1 MQTTKNDGL
10 PYGNVGR
17 LQHVGTLEVMA
28 SAGVYTLLL
37 VMTLPLT
44 ALPQDSGDSGKVTE
58 LAIYTDHPR
67 LFLLPPRLK
76 LLRRETQRQ
85 ALRWEQFQTLIA
97 GNVAMPEPAFSSAL
111 FYQSSGDK
119 DAGRRAVVWALDLK
133 KTDLRQL
140 ALVYDWCQELLSE
153 PENRALAERL
163 KKAIAGAPT
172 PRNLSNARDLL
183 LAGIAV
189 ADQAPA
195 ESKAAIGAVLQ
206 KYWPANVVSPLAKGK
221 MPFPRSD
228 ALALLE
234 ILHATRDN
242 LNVDLRQSFPAWFKP
257 LALEW
262 LLTYYPTPWPAA
274 ENEFHIPASTDPVK
288 DGAPDLR
295 TAALSRAAELALVAF
310 DSNAPETQVLQGWL
324 MNDRFLM
331 RGTFGIAYEFLW
343 ANPYQPGLSYYH
355 VPLVFRDDT
364 LGSLFMRSS
373 WDDDAKWL
381 GYFSNQLQLF
391 ELGRIT
397 VLNPELTRGPLNL
410 EEGVVFFGKS
420 VSRFTV
426 PPSKDPERETEDVF
440 IVGLKP
446 RVTYSVETDDEE
458 LDEAVSDVGGTLYF
472 PATRAGV
479 TIRLAPA
486 GEATTAA
493 ARH

>member
-1 MQTTKNDGL
+1 M
-10 PYGNVGR
+10 
-17 LQHVGTLEVMA
+17 E

-37 VMTLPLT
+37 IA
-44 ALPQDSGDSGKVTE
+44 ALPAPAFAQDVADSGKVTE
-58 LAIYTDHPR
+58 LAIYTEHPR

-76 LLRRETQRQ
+76 LLRRETGRQ
-85 ALRWEQFQTLIA
+85 ALRWEQFQTLM
-97 GNVAMPEPAFSSAL
+97 GGHVAMPEPAFASAL
-111 FYQSSGDK
+111 FYRSGGDK
-119 DAGRRAVVWALDLK
+119 EAGRRAVAWALDPK
-133 KTDLRQL
+133 NNDLRQL
-140 ALVYDWCQELLSE
+140 ALVFDWCQELLSE
-153 PENRALAERL
+153 PENRALAARL
-163 KKAIAGAPT
+163 KKAIAGAPA
-172 PRNLSNARDLL
+172 PRNLGNARDLL

-195 ESKAAIGAVLQ
+195 ESKAIIGAVLQ
-206 KYWPANVVSPLAKGK
+206 RYWPARVVSPLAQGK

-228 ALALLE
+228 AFALLE

-262 LLTYYPTPWPAA
+262 LLSYYPTPWPAA
-274 ENEFHIPASTDPVK
+274 ENEFHIPSSADPVK
-288 DGAPDLR
+288 DGTPDLK

-331 RGTFGIAYEFLW
+331 RGAFGIAYEFLW

-381 GYFSNQLQLF
+381 GYFGNQLQLF
-391 ELGRIT
+391 ELGRIMD
-397 VLNPELTRGPLNL
+397 LNPELTRGPLNL

-420 VSRFTV
+420 VNRFTV
-426 PPSKDPERETEDVF
+426 PAAKDPERETEDVF

-446 RVTYSVETDDEE
+446 RVMYRIEIDDEE
-458 LDEAVSDVGGTLYF
+458 LDEAVSDVGGTLFF

-486 GEATTAA
+486 GTD
-493 ARH
+493 